1 MTTMHGSAAWLY
13 ETTDGEAPNLSS
25 GSLLGGAEEERK
37 SRNQYVNLQTTGKI
51 FPPWVLHNF
60 KRFKLPPIMRSEGED
75 PCAVETKVKLRQYQ
89 AFAGAFLGPA
99 TPYNSML
106 LYHGL
111 GSGKTAVTINLINLL
126 YNYDHNYNFVVLIK
140 AALRDDPWMSDLR
153 KFLGRNEEG
162 EIETPND
169 WNKQFE
175 TLRFVHY
182 DSPNAGQDFL
192 NTMKR
197 IDPDKPI
204 LFVID
209 EAHNFIRNV
218 YSNLKSTKGRRAQI
232 IYEYIMREKRENR
245 NAKLVL
251 ISATPAVNYPFEL
264 ALLYNLL
271 RPGTFPNSEAEFNRL
286 FITDTNYPILNP
298 LSRNLFIRRILGL
311 TSYYIGAAA
320 DTARYAKQDLKYINL
335 PMSRYQYDVYRVFEK
350 YEESVERKARRY
362 GKTSQLYRTYTRQA
376 CNFVFPDINSSI
388 NGESRPRPKRFRN
401 SQQLTEAIE
410 KGKTVEIDENE
421 KEQLA
426 AYIRAMAQ
434 FVEETEKYFQSI
446 NQADRRQGHTIQDDL
461 KAFQDQL
468 PGSFLEFYQSDRR
481 QSALLTQ
488 LYQCSPKMT
497 NIIFLTYASPGKV
510 MIYTNYVM
518 MEGIEILRVYFRM
531 IGFDDYT
538 VAQPF
543 KGFCE
548 YHGRIDKEDR
558 KQIKKFYNEA
568 ENIYGEKCK
577 VIMISP
583 SATEGIQLT
592 EIRQE
597 HITEPYW
604 TEVRIEQ
611 VVGRGI
617 RQCSHSRLKPEER
630 TVEVYRYKVTKPDP
644 RDPDDSVRIST
655 DQHIEDQAK
664 AKSNLIESFLSAM
677 KESAIDCEL
686 FKNHNLATQSYQCF
700 KFPESS
706 IMGKYIGPAFKE
718 DIRDDINFDSG
729 LYAQNSHVERIKVI
743 RIKAV
748 YLIKA
753 VSSLSTRAPSNP
765 LSGAESS
772 PAPSSSLSG
781 TESEEYSK
789 PDDYW
794 YYSENGM
801 VYDFETHYPV
811 GQVRINN
818 GLPDKLDK
826 ETYIIS
832 FLINIPT
839 IQGVTANP

>member
-1 MTTMHGSAAWLY
+1 MTTMHGSADWLY
-13 ETTDGEAPNLSS
+13 EKTEKSDDGYNI
-25 GSLLGGAEEERK
+25 LLGGDVTSSTSS

-51 FPPWVLHNF
+51 FPFWVLHNF
-60 KRFKLPPIMRSEGED
+60 KRYKLPPIMRAEGED
-75 PCAVETKVKLRQYQ
+75 PCAVETKVKLRLYQ
-89 AFAGAFLGPA
+89 AFVGAFLGPA
-99 TPYNSML
+99 TPYNSIL

-126 YNYDHNYNFVVLIK
+126 YNYDHNYNFIVLIK

-162 EIETPND
+162 EIESPNE

-175 TLRFVHY
+175 TLHFVHY
-182 DSPNAGQDFL
+182 DSPKAGQEFL
-192 NTMKR
+192 DTMKR
-197 IDPDKPI
+197 IDPEKPI

-218 YSNLKSTKGRRAQI
+218 YSNLKSSKGRRAQI
-232 IYEYIMREKRENR
+232 IYEHILREKRENR
-245 NAKLVL
+245 KAKLVM

-264 ALLYNLL
+264 SLLYNLL

-286 FITDTNYPILNP
+286 FITDSNYPILNP
-298 LSRNLFIRRILGL
+298 LNRNLFIRRILGL

-320 DTARYAKQDLKYINL
+320 DTARYAKQILKYINL

-376 CNFVFPDINSSI
+376 CNFVFPHINSTV

-401 SQQLTEAIE
+401 SLQISEAIE
-410 KGKTVEIDENE
+410 KGKTVEISSEDE
-421 KEQLA
+421 KEQIA
-426 AYIRAMAQ
+426 AYFRAMAQ
-434 FVEETEKYFQSI
+434 YVEETEKYFRKI
-446 NQADRRQGHTIQDDL
+446 DLEDRRRGHTIQDDL
-461 KAFQDQL
+461 KAFQNQL
-468 PGSFLEFYQSDRR
+468 PGSFLDFYQSDRQR
-481 QSALLTQ
+481 SELLTK
-488 LYQCSPKMT
+488 LYESSPKMT
-497 NIIFLTYASPGKV
+497 NIVFLSYVCPGKV

-518 MEGIEILRVYFRM
+518 MEGIEIFRVYFRM

-538 VAQPF
+538 VAKPYM
-543 KGFCE
+543 GFCE

-568 ENIYGEKCK
+568 DNIYGEKCK

-597 HITEPYW
+597 HINEPYW

-630 TVEVYRYKVTKPDP
+630 IVDVYRYKVTKPES

-677 KESAIDCEL
+677 KESAVDCEL
-686 FKNHNLATQSYQCF
+686 FKNHNFATQTYQCF
-700 KFPESS
+700 KFPEASV
-706 IMGKYIGPAFKE
+706 MGKYIGPAFKE
-718 DIRDDINFDSG
+718 DIRDDIKFDSG
-729 LYAQNSHVERIKVI
+729 LYAQNSRVERIKVI

-748 YLIKA
+748 YRI
-753 VSSLSTRAPSNP
+753 NP
-765 LSGAESS
+765 D
-772 PAPSSSLSG
+772 
-781 TESEEYSK
+781 SEEYSN

-794 YYSENGM
+794 YYSENGT

-811 GQVRINN
+811 GQVKITN

-826 ETYIIS
+826 ETFIIS

-839 IQGVTANP
+839 IQGTTANP